1 MKDFAALAAL
11 AIVTETAIATETETA
26 TDTAPLASVKP
37 VEIALAYAA
46 HEESAASLSLVAW
59 TMAALDLRC
68 GWSGKASPDM
78 KTAIK
83 VLRERHGYMRDAD
96 GETLLDEK
104 GNKRKRQ
111 AIFNRLAL
119 VEKVA
124 LFMSK
129 HAENMVQ
136 TLHLSAITGDRDAMQ
151 EAVSGIA
158 FDLVTRAEGDS
169 LDHIAFYLDNEK
181 SKRAALAETAKS
193 DEQKAQEAADKMHAD
208 RVAADKAA
216 DKAKEQEAVKV
227 KLLTFHDI
235 MRALSAIE
243 MDMAQLEALA
253 MFAAQGM
260 GELKEAAQ
268 AAQEARDALDVQAAQ
283 EARDALDAKE
293 VHKAA

>member
-1 MKDFAALAAL
+1 VKLSTRWKKQGNENMKDFAALAAL
-11 AIVTETAIATETETA
+11 AIETATET
-26 TDTAPLASVKP
+26 VKP

-83 VLRERHGYMRDAD
+83 VLRERHAYMRDAE
-96 GETLLDEK
+96 GETILDAK

-111 AIFNRLAL
+111 AIFNRLVL

-136 TLHLSAITGDRDAMQ
+136 TLHLAAITGDKETMQ
-151 EAVSGIA
+151 QAVSDIA

-169 LDHIAFYLDNEK
+169 LDYIGFYLDNEK
-181 SKRAALAETAKS
+181 SKRAALAETAKT

-208 RVAADKAA
+208 RVAADKA
-216 DKAKEQEAVKV
+216 KEEEAAKV

-235 MRALSAIE
+235 MGALSAIE
-243 MDMAQLEALA
+243 LTGEQLTALA
-253 MFAAQGM
+253 DFAARRM
-260 GELKEAAQ
+260 TE
-268 AAQEARDALDVQAAQ
+268 AAQEAQELSAA
-283 EARDALDAKE
+283 A
-293 VHKAA
+293 